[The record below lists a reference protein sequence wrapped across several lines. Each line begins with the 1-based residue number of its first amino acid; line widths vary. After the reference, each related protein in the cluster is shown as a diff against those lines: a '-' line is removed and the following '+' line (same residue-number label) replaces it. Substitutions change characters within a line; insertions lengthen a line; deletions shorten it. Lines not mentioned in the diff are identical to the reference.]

1 MMQDFAEMKGYNGG
15 RKNGR
20 GEGPFGVRT
29 LLEQQRH
36 LKRGIK

>member
-20 GEGPFGVRT
+20 GEGPFGAREGKWQVF
-29 LLEQQRH
+29 
-36 LKRGIK
+36 